1 MKKLFNI
8 KNNVNFYNDIV
19 KINVD
24 KKYSIMKL
32 KLIKYHVKIL

>member
-1 MKKLFNI
+1 MKKLSNI
-8 KNNVNFYNDIV
+8 KNNVNLYNDIV

-32 KLIKYHVKIL
+32 NIIKYHV